1 MDNANNKLFGDENK
15 NDEGNGI
22 NATNNNKN
30 TENYNDNK
38 ESNEDKNNNNNNI
51 LNFNNNDNNN
61 KDNMNNNEGN
71 DLPDKENEENM
82 SNLKIE
88 QNNNDNNIFDISNIN
103 DNGLNKEDEEK
114 EDEKEKKI
122 DDPKKRS
129 LRRQDTEKSEI
140 NIIKQKQPD
149 IYSLDSNLLKDQES
163 SDNPIQN
170 FEDLISHNSNPP
182 KKNEKD
188 NKQNLNLKDN
198 PDNEDNN
205 GESNPEGIVVKNQN
219 KKNNQSNR
227 VNNEDL
233 QIKEISSKS
242 AFKGGKDSDEFDEKK
257 NDKENGFFKRLFNK
271 MNDAD
276 LNSDFNFNDELLTLE
291 EFSNKYKTFPSIY
304 KADLKKHHLLY
315 FTFLACNDNNNL
327 FLKLS
332 FFSLSIN
339 LYFGV
344 NTMLIFNSNISDAY
358 FNPSKNNI
366 IYILMNLLLPFI
378 ICFPISH
385 LIKRFIMPQYILNK
399 IIEKIQSNE
408 KLKGEIGIN
417 EMQQKNP
424 EKGKKRKHD
433 IKNQGKKKSNFDK
446 ELEELEKELI
456 SIYKCYI
463 KKVIIYYIAASLVL
477 LLNWYMMTSFCAIF
491 KNTGVKLI
499 VNSFISLLASFILPL
514 ILGLLPS
521 GLGVFAI
528 KLKNN
533 VIFKI
538 YKFINILL

>member
-30 TENYNDNK
+30 TNNNNDNK
-38 ESNEDKNNNNNNI
+38 ESNEDKNNNNI
-51 LNFNNNDNNN
+51 LNFNNNDNIN

-88 QNNNDNNIFDISNIN
+88 QNNNDNNIFDISNID
-103 DNGLNKEDEEK
+103 DNGLNKENEEK
-114 EDEKEKKI
+114 EDEKEKKK

-129 LRRQDTEKSEI
+129 LRRQDSEKSEI

-149 IYSLDSNLLKDQES
+149 IYSLDSKLIKDQES
-163 SDNPIQN
+163 SNNSIQN

-182 KKNEKD
+182 KN
-188 NKQNLNLKDN
+188 NKQNLNLKEN
-198 PDNEDNN
+198 PDIEDNN
-205 GESNPEGIVVKNQN
+205 EESNPEGIVVNNQN

-227 VNNEDL
+227 VSNDDL
-233 QIKEISSKS
+233 QTKEISSKS

-271 MNDAD
+271 MNDVD
-276 LNSDFNFNDELLTLE
+276 INSDFNFNDELLTLE

-408 KLKGEIGIN
+408 KLK
-417 EMQQKNP
+417 QNP
-424 EKGKKRKHD
+424 EKTEKKRRTLK
-433 IKNQGKKKSNFDK
+433 QGKNKRILDTA
-446 ELEELEKELI
+446 ELEKELI

-514 ILGLLPS
+514 ILGLIPS